1 MVDYVTASSKLIMK
15 PLTMLG
21 GITPSKTTQ
30 WSHNGPFIHS
40 DAKSRGAVN
49 CLVVRLMV
57 NERYGRT
64 LDQIVMK
71 VIKEGILNED
81 SVS

>member
-1 MVDYVTASSKLIMK
+1 MEGYVIANSKLIMK

-21 GITPSKTTQ
+21 GTTPSKTTQ
-30 WSHNGPFIHS
+30 WSHNGPFTHS
-40 DAKSRGAVN
+40 DVKSRGAVN

-57 NERYGRT
+57 NERFGRT

-81 SVS
+81 SVN